1 MHRTIARRLV
11 TCCGLVVAL
20 CAGAPLAGA
29 DPEEPVCE
37 WVTPAPPETTTTTTT
52 TTTEIPATTTETT
65 TTTTEPAIEP
75 IWVCVTE
82 TPPVSAAAVPTIP
95 PETITA
101 TAAAPAAA
109 ETTSISSTSPAV
121 SSRSS
126 NTVATTTI
134 PRSSTS
140 QSATT
145 GSSAPPS
152 TAPLVAPAKSGSP
165 TAQSAGVGDILTIEA
180 LSGLTGPAVIEPGQ
194 TWTGTM
200 RVNVLNVG
208 IFSGWASKVSLSQ
221 VRGKN
226 FGVTLAP
233 TVATYSAPVSDCTG
247 GIGLTP
253 SSAVSVNLLAGVQ
266 DAKKGAGVCITSWTA
281 TVSIGVPATG
291 VVADT
296 YVATLTHSIY

>member
-37 WVTPAPPETTTTTTT
+37 WVTPSPPETTTTTTT

-75 IWVCVTE
+75 IWVCETE
-82 TPPVSAAAVPTIP
+82 TPPVSVAAVPTIP
-95 PETITA
+95 PETVTA
-101 TAAAPAAA
+101 TGAAPAAA

-145 GSSAPPS
+145 VSSAPSVPLA
-152 TAPLVAPAKSGSP
+152 TAPIAAPAKSAAPAAASLLTISAGSP
-165 TAQSAGVGDILTIEA
+165 
-180 LSGLTGPAVIEPGQ
+180 LSGPATVTPGQ

-200 RVNVLNVG
+200 NLSVTNVSLLE
-208 IFSGWASKVSLSQ
+208 GWVSTVSLSPII
-221 VRGKN
+221 GKN
-226 FGVTLAP
+226 TGTVVTP
-233 TVATYSAPVSDCTG
+233 TSATYSAPATNCAVVVGT
-247 GIGLTP
+247 
-253 SSAVSVNLLAGVQ
+253 SAAVHVNLTSTPAN
-266 DAKKGAGVCITSWTA
+266 AKRGIAVCLTSWAA

-296 YVATLTHSIY
+296 YEATLTHSIY